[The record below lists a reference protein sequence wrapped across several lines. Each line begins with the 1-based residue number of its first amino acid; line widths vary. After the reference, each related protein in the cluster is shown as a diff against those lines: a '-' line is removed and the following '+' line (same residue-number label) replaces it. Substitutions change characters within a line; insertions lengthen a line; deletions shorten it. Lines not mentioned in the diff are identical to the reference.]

1 MMKKQIRKEL
11 QQIIWRRRWLQ
22 YMKYAAIIAII
33 LSSSF
38 GLYTWMNN
46 PESQMVA
53 VTVRAG
59 SKAEMALLD
68 GTFVHLNAA
77 TNLEYDVNNSK
88 QRLVK
93 LSEKPFSML
102 PRTRLPIQ
110 GNNQRSAN

>member
-1 MMKKQIRKEL
+1 METPL
-11 QQIIWRRRWLQ
+11 
-22 YMKYAAIIAII
+22 AAIYEICCHYRYHPII
-33 LSSSF
+33 LF

-59 SKAEMALLD
+59 SKAEMALPD

-93 LSEKPFSML
+93 LSGEAFSML
-102 PRTRLPIQ
+102 PRIPIAHS
-110 GNNQRSAN
+110 R